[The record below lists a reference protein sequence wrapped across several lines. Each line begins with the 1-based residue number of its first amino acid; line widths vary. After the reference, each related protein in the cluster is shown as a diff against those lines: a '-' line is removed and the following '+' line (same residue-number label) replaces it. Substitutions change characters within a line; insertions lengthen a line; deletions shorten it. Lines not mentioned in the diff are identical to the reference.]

1 MEGGAGTTDIK
12 AECKKSARRL
22 WLRIK
27 EPWIRTVI
35 YIALTLLVPE
45 YIALA
50 FSLLAFGAALREA
63 KKSGN
68 GIRAGSM
75 ENPMLAI
82 LIIMGLGIFL
92 AQNRFSTFYTI
103 LLWISACFIYIAF
116 TTVITSR
123 RRLEMAIFVITV
135 AVSMN
140 GIIAA
145 LQFFL
150 SSLLK
155 LDINMALWKSF
166 DSWFLGFF
174 RTSLVYTNGD
184 RTASTFCNPN
194 VFAESMAMLLPFG
207 LYFACSHRKD
217 ARHNLCRVLVPLAI
231 YGTLFSFSRGAYL
244 ALIIVVLMY
253 ALFHIK
259 KLKYVLIALV
269 IVILLIPSSVYARFL
284 SIDAVKEFLHGV
296 MTDFSNQNASFEGS
310 LLDSLMN
317 FFESAVSKGG
327 VEESSRL
334 RFDAWISTLR
344 LIGQRPILGYGA
356 GYINIRGVIME
367 AGILI
372 FHTHNFILQTLME
385 GGVLLLGSYFWLMI
399 SVFKKGFLLIR
410 RSSAPKLGL
419 SVECFI
425 IAFAVTGLT
434 DLPLITVKL
443 MYSFAIALGLTEA
456 ASGLYYE
463 RRPLTPKEAF
473 IFRKRK
479 KNTGDF

>member
-1 MEGGAGTTDIK
+1 MA
-12 AECKKSARRL
+12 
-22 WLRIK
+22 
-27 EPWIRTVI
+27 P
-35 YIALTLLVPE
+35 
-45 YIALA
+45 A
-50 FSLLAFGAALREA
+50 FALLAFVASLREA

-68 GIRAGSM
+68 GIRAGAM

-82 LIIMGLGIFL
+82 LVVMGAGIFL
-92 AQNRFSTFYTI
+92 AQNKFSTFYTI

-116 TTVITSR
+116 TTVLTSR
-123 RRLEMAIFVITV
+123 RRLEVAIFVITV

-150 SSLLK
+150 SSVLK

-166 DSWFLGFF
+166 DSWFLELF
-174 RTSLVYTNGD
+174 RLPPLVYNDGD

-194 VFAESMAMLLPFG
+194 VFAESMAMLVPFG
-207 LYFACSHRKD
+207 LYYACSHRKD
-217 ARHNLCRVLVPLAI
+217 ARHNLCRVLVPLAL

-284 SIDAVKEFLHGV
+284 SIDAVKDFLHGV
-296 MTDFSNQNASFEGS
+296 VTDFSNQNASFEGS

-356 GYINIRGVIME
+356 GYINIRGVIMD

-410 RSSAPKLGL
+410 RSSVPKLGL
-419 SVECFI
+419 SIECFI

-463 RRPLTPKEAF
+463 RRPLTPREAF
-473 IFRKRK
+473 IFRKR
-479 KNTGDF
+479 